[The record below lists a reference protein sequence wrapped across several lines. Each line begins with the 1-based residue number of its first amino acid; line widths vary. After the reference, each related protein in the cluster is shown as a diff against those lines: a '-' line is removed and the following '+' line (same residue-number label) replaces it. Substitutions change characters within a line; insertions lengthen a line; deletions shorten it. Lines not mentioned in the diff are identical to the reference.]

1 MGEPGTKTERLPLE
15 VVDDQGNRHNVVLKA
30 TIIEPKPGLSPQKTR
45 QLPTLKQLAEAAGDP
60 QLGQSNAEEDDLW
73 NKLVE
78 GRAIVID
85 PPYDLNFLA
94 QATDN
99 NSELGQN
106 IRAMVTNTVKFGYRL
121 REHDELTDENRDE
134 HAEAIAD
141 ERRALKVKL
150 SAVHPK
156 HSLTAIRSM
165 AKHDKHLIGN
175 GYLELIESPNGEL
188 IGLNHVHGHTL
199 RMTTIDTEPTVVEVP
214 VNVDFELKPVRMQ
227 TRFRRFVQLRAERL
241 IWFKEAGDPRHLNKY
256 TGEYSADVPFDKR
269 ATALIHH
276 RIYSPHTPYG
286 VPDWIGNLFGFFGSR
301 AAEEV
306 NFNTLNNNNVPSMFI
321 IVENGV
327 LTESSIARLK
337 EFIEGLSSQNN
348 YSKCILL
355 EGEPLEEG
363 SLNPTNFKIRIEP
376 VKNLQQTDELFEK
389 YTKGVNDRM
398 RQAFRLPPI
407 FVGRCHSDDTEF
419 LTKRGWKLYGEIADG
434 EPVATKNQATGAL
447 EFQVPTA
454 RHHYPF
460 EGCLLHLRNRGID
473 AMVTPNHRMWV
484 RPTVAKNRAEKP
496 WAFVAADY
504 LFRIP
509 GGNGGYLELPVS
521 ASWEGEELRTFTIP
535 RNDGKASWGPGGS
548 TNNKGRDEA
557 RYASRAE
564 YEVSGD
570 EFVRFL
576 GYFVSEGSTTET
588 PGPITLSQNAGE
600 VATRMMAA
608 LRGLG
613 FDPSVTESR
622 PGQLKI
628 DICHVGL
635 WAWLREHCGTASS
648 SKRLPAFALDLCQR
662 QLELLLDSMVDG
674 DGSLPQLGSDG
685 SFTYSTT
692 SRALNDQL
700 HAICLKLS
708 IALTSRRVDRSVDGW
723 SDIWCSYGH
732 YADRHLID
740 PRRQINEVPYSGMV
754 VCFTVPNGLLVTRRN
769 GRVLISGNSDDYT
782 RATADTS
789 RDIADEQVFA
799 PDRDED
805 DEQVNRFVLVGGW
818 GALYHTL
825 RSMNPNITDDAELIK
840 LMGIAEKSGGMTPRR
855 ADRIVRDVFGQGV
868 GPMPKGIDLDIPFT
882 IQFAQAQQGGQAG
895 ATQKTVDQLIDLSK
909 RVDDELTE
917 RWADDHSHD

>member
-45 QLPTLKQLAEAAGDP
+45 QLPTLKQLAQAAGDP

-106 IRAMVTNTVKFGYRL
+106 VRAMVTNTVKFGYRL
-121 REHDELTDENRDE
+121 REHEELTDENRAAHE
-134 HAEAIAD
+134 EAIAK
-141 ERRALKVKL
+141 ERRTLKVKL

-156 HSLTAIRSM
+156 LSLRAIRSR

-188 IGLNHVHGHTL
+188 IGLNHVHGHTI
-199 RMTTIDTEPTVVEVP
+199 RMTSLDNAPTVVEVP
-214 VNVDFELKPVRMQ
+214 VNVDFSLKTMRMQ
-227 TRFRRFVQLRAERL
+227 THFRRFVQLRSEKL
-241 IWFKEAGDPRHLNKY
+241 IWFKEAGDPRHLDKV
-256 TGEYSADVPFDKR
+256 TGEFGDVPFERR

-276 RIYSPHTPYG
+276 KIYSPHTPYG

-327 LTESSIARLK
+327 LTDSSIARLK

-419 LTKRGWKLYGEIADG
+419 LTKRGWKLYSEIADG
-434 EPVATKNQATGAL
+434 EAVATRNPTTGAL

-454 RHHYPF
+454 RHYYQYD
-460 EGCLLHLRNRGID
+460 GSLLHLSNRGID
-473 AMVTPNHRMWV
+473 ALVTPNHRMWT
-484 RPTVAKNRAEKP
+484 RATVAKNRAEKP
-496 WAFVAADY
+496 WSFVLADS
-504 LFRIP
+504 LRSIR

-521 ASWEGEELRTFTIP
+521 ASWEGEELHTFAIP
-535 RNDGKASWGPGGS
+535 RNDSETSWTPDKPTKNRSRDKA
-548 TNNKGRDEA
+548 RYEA
-557 RYASRAE
+557 RGGR
-564 YEVSGD
+564 EVPGD
-570 EFVRFL
+570 EFIRFL

-600 VATRMMAA
+600 VANRMMAV

-613 FDPSVTESR
+613 FSPGVTESR

-628 DICHVGL
+628 EICHVGL
-635 WAWLREHCGTASS
+635 WAWLREHCGTASG
-648 SKRLPAFALDLCQR
+648 SKHLPVFVLDVCHR
-662 QLELLLDSMVDG
+662 QLELLLDAMVDG

-692 SRALNDQL
+692 SRVLNDQL
-700 HAICLKLS
+700 HIICLKLG
-708 IALTSRRVDRSVDGW
+708 IALTSRCVDRSAEGW

-732 YADRHLID
+732 YADMHLIH
-740 PRRQINEVPYSGMV
+740 PREQISEVPYSGMV

-805 DEQVNRFVLVGGW
+805 DEQLNRFVIVGGW
-818 GALYHTL
+818 GAVYHTL
-825 RSMNPNITDDAELIK
+825 HSLNPNITDDAELIK
-840 LMGIAEKSGGMTPRR
+840 LMGIAEKSGCMTPRR
-855 ADRIVRDVFGQGV
+855 ADRIVRDVFGQNI

-882 IQFAQAQQGGQAG
+882 VQFAQAQQGGQAG